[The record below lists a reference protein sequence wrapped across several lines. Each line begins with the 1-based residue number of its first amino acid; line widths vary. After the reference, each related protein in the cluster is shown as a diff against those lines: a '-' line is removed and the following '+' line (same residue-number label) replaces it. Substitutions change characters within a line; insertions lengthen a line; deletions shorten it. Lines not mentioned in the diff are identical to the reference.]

1 MSPTNF
7 PATNPQVL
15 EKTIETRGEN
25 LLKGL
30 ANMLADLGKG
40 QLTHTDSDA
49 FEVGGN
55 IATTPG
61 KVVHRTPGYD
71 LIHYAPTTKA
81 VTTTPLDIFPPWIN
95 RFYILDLRP
104 EKSFVKWAVDQGL
117 SVFMVSWKS
126 ADATMGDVTWDDYVA
141 AQIDAVDTIRDLL
154 GVESVHAIGYCVAG
168 TPLAETL
175 ALLPA
180 RDAAPTVRS
189 ATFFTAPVDFARA
202 GEQIGRA
209 PV

>member
-30 ANMLADLGKG
+30 ANMLADLGQG

-61 KVVHRTPGYD
+61 KVVHRTPVYE
-71 LIHYAPTTKA
+71 LIHYAPPTK
-81 VTTTPLDIFPPWIN
+81 DRKSN
-95 RFYILDLRP
+95 RLNYHHACASRMP
-104 EKSFVKWAVDQGL
+104 S
-117 SVFMVSWKS
+117 S
-126 ADATMGDVTWDDYVA
+126 ACKKKKRHKTRQY
-141 AQIDAVDTIRDLL
+141 
-154 GVESVHAIGYCVAG
+154 
-168 TPLAETL
+168 
-175 ALLPA
+175 
-180 RDAAPTVRS
+180 
-189 ATFFTAPVDFARA
+189 
-202 GEQIGRA
+202 
-209 PV
+209 

>member
-30 ANMLADLGKG
+30 ANMLADLGKD

-61 KVVHRTPGYD
+61 KVVHSTPVYE

-81 VTTTPLDIFPPWIN
+81 VTTTPLVLFPPWIN
-95 RFYILDLRP
+95 RSYILDTRP
-104 EKSFVKWAVDQGL
+104 EKSFVNWAAHKGL
-117 SVFMVSWKS
+117 SVFIV
-126 ADATMGDVTWDDYVA
+126 
-141 AQIDAVDTIRDLL
+141 
-154 GVESVHAIGYCVAG
+154 
-168 TPLAETL
+168 
-175 ALLPA
+175 
-180 RDAAPTVRS
+180 
-189 ATFFTAPVDFARA
+189 
-202 GEQIGRA
+202 
-209 PV
+209 